1 MEGQANPQAPHE
13 AHLSAAARR
22 TSGQKLT
29 PHDKG
34 EKPLPFL
41 SKFFAKRNLRGKGG
55 ASRRWVGESFSPAA
69 RSSRL
74 LAAYR
79 PKRIMMTICTTS
91 MTMATGTCF
100 LMTPL
105 LSFMS
110 RMATGTMLKLAAMGV
125 MSVPQ

>member
-1 MEGQANPQAPHE
+1 MEGPGQSPSPDE
-13 AHLSAAARR
+13 ARLSDAARR
-22 TSGQKLT
+22 TSGQKLN
-29 PHDKG
+29 PHGKD

-55 ASRRWVGESFSPAA
+55 ASRRWAGESFSPAA